1 MTWRNRNLFRK
12 KAVPVQKFNM
22 GGSVRGVEALKNVAP
37 TLSTFDYD
45 NAVNMMGGGMVD
57 MPVPQMK
64 MGGDPAI
71 ELFESGDSALNEA
84 LNTQAAV
91 DTMNQALMTGGGD
104 AVPQSTM
111 AAPMAEEE
119 APVTKDQGFT
129 NSAEKDFTDV
139 ALQEAKDISQD
150 IIMKAMAEIEKDID
164 TAEEVSIPEIK
175 KLAQLIISQ
184 QNRLQESA
192 VELSKAMDLPKVED
206 VTLFDNE
213 FEAEVQKN
221 YPMVAAVLERELPNF
236 VGTMPVTDS
245 EIDKIYGAGAAEEAM
260 GEALMPMTDSQI
272 DKRYGAGAAEE
283 AMGEALGMQ
292 EGGDPVIEQMIRDK
306 EQQIAQKQQEITSI
320 SSQGG
325 QGQEARDKKI
335 DVLKKD
341 IEILQKE
348 IASLRGFGGTTTPST
363 TGDEAL
369 QDYVENTRLGGQTTE
384 RPTFAD
390 VMKDPEVKKLF
401 ADYESYI
408 TKSGLGNIKSRK
420 VGGTSD
426 LIGVRR
432 DIIGGEAKAEK
443 DLLEEKSR
451 LLREIEGDP
460 YGYKQSKLTNTEL
473 NIKSGNNIAT
483 DAAFDRFVASG
494 LGSAVNFMLKSGAV
508 PQVIRQLAGI
518 TDQTDKKTILGTE
531 MSFPTLVQRT
541 YDDKLIKSA
550 LAESIYLEILSDVWR
565 GRIKADTRKE
575 IMDIVKRRL
584 ETAGLE
590 VTE

>member
-37 TLSTFDYD
+37 TMGNFDYE

-119 APVTKDQGFT
+119 ASVTKDQGFT

-245 EIDKIYGAGAAEEAM
+245 EIDKI
-260 GEALMPMTDSQI
+260 
-272 DKRYGAGAAEE
+272 YGAGAAEE

>member
-37 TLSTFDYD
+37 TMGNFDYE

-245 EIDKIYGAGAAEEAM
+245 EIDKI
-260 GEALMPMTDSQI
+260 
-272 DKRYGAGAAEE
+272 YGAGAAEE